1 MLNKLLSSSI
11 LTMDLAEDV
20 GNAVMS
26 MFYKIMLTLDAI
38 VFYTLDVCYQVFLAL
53 SRARI
58 FEEDFFGGFIRRFY
72 VLIGVL
78 MMFFIVYT
86 LLKVIVNPDEMSKGN
101 MAPGKIVTNTLTS
114 IVLVALLPTIFNV
127 LYRVQGVLLDNDIIG
142 RIVIGGRSADSIQD
156 SVKKGGREMAV
167 QVFTAF
173 FYPND
178 GFTEET
184 VIGAS
189 GHEISFAEAKRQFI
203 EEEVSFWVFCDFSY
217 NAAEGQM
224 HYSWLMSTIAGGF
237 CLYVMLC
244 FVFDVGIRA
253 VKLGVLQIIAPIPVL
268 MRVLPNKDKT
278 FSSWVT
284 MTLSTF
290 FEVFIRIFL
299 VYMIAVLAGQLGT
312 IFESMG
318 DSFSGLSFAV
328 KKLAQA
334 FLLMGIIAFAKQA
347 PKMLSDLLGIKSG
360 NMGLSLK
367 QRMTAGGGFVLGGA
381 AYAGLTTGTRNAIER
396 GKEARNK
403 WGEMNKTMKNE
414 SATTKDKAK
423 AAGSFAGSIG
433 KIATSTVAGAG
444 SAFVRGG
451 YASFGAKSFG
461 EMKKSAN
468 KASDAAVNVRNKRDE
483 HPMFDYKKD
492 KEGNILKDQGKVFT
506 GGLLGSRLRDAGR
519 SISAWA
525 TGRTAESLQKSEKF
539 YGDLAS
545 KEDTITQSIEAKM
558 DKDLKNVIVRD
569 AKNGGQIMLD
579 NEGKILTL
587 GKLQSDYESLHTQFL
602 NLKLSEFNGDSEQF
616 EKRRTELM
624 KARDKAEKIFKD
636 AKRDAIAFQFDAERH
651 NDIDKA
657 VIFKSVAEDF
667 QVDLIKDAL
676 GNIQKDEDG
685 HVIGK
690 VRIVNRNNV
699 THVDGVTSLIKE
711 YESAVS
717 DHRVAISNDVQDELR
732 ALDKEFN
739 KEFVRAGG
747 PRDMVIKEMN
757 ERAESLNRILTH
769 INDMTA
775 TEFTFTE
782 YVTRD
787 EDGDL
792 ITDINKARR
801 TSEEKLINSKKL
813 ADSWKTQ
820 KNIVSEAILDL
831 TIKSENNDK
840 KDK

>member
-1 MLNKLLSSSI
+1 MFIKLLSSSI

-217 NAAEGQM
+217 NAAEGQI

-299 VYMIAVLAGQLGT
+299 IYMIAVLAGQLGT

-367 QRMTAGGGFVLGGA
+367 QRMIAGGGFVLGGA
-381 AYAGLTTGTRNAIER
+381 TYAGLTTGTRNAIER

-414 SATTKDKAK
+414 NATTKEKAK

-451 YASFGAKSFG
+451 YASLNAKSFG

-492 KEGNILKDQGKVFT
+492 KEGNILKDKGKVFT

-539 YGDLAS
+539 YGDLTS

-569 AKNGGQIMLD
+569 AKNGGKIMLD
-579 NEGKILTL
+579 KDGNVLTL
-587 GKLQSDYESLHTQFL
+587 GKLQSDYENLHNQFIRL
-602 NLKLSEFNGDSEQF
+602 DRKDFESDDLFEAAKNKLRVD
-616 EKRRTELM
+616 
-624 KARDKAEKIFKD
+624 RDAAEKVFKD
-636 AKRDAIAFQFDAERH
+636 AKRDAIATQFDAERH

-657 VIFKSVAEDF
+657 VIFKSVVDDL
-667 QVDLIKDAL
+667 QVELIRDAA
-676 GNIQKDEDG
+676 GNIQKDDKG
-685 HVIGK
+685 NVIGN
-690 VRIVNRNNV
+690 VRIIKPDEVIR
-699 THVDGVTSLIKE
+699 VDGVTSLIKE

-717 DHRVAISNDVQDELR
+717 DHRVAISNDVKDELR

-747 PRDMVIKEMN
+747 ARDMVIKEMN
-757 ERAESLNRILTH
+757 EKAESLNRILTH

-787 EDGDL
+787 DDGNL

-801 TSEEKLINSKKL
+801 ISEEKIINSKKL